1 MVYGRRKPKP
11 QLLAIAIA
19 IAFVVFSVLTTQV
32 VAEFS
37 LENWRWYK
45 DIELHEGVS
54 DDGLAS
60 LSPDLQVFAWA
71 SPGLDDLR
79 IVETTTGKVV
89 PYKILIE
96 RGEERRST
104 IPVTMRDL
112 RIVDGDFTSFV
123 VDVGH
128 RAVLHNEVEIQ
139 TASENFQRNVVIES
153 SDDGETWSVLRT
165 DEQIFDVTVAD
176 QDIKERLTRGN
187 YPDSSSQ
194 FVRLRVEDGDE
205 APLKISGAAAF
216 FSQLLPAK
224 EVGLNASISDVVED
238 EPNRSTVLTL
248 DFGSGGF
255 PAYRL
260 LLEVPQQNFYRT
272 VRIES
277 SADGE
282 TWSFLGTSSIFDYH
296 TTKIEVSSKSL
307 EFPEALNRY
316 YRLTIL
322 DEDNSA
328 LAIDSVRLFGFARK
342 VVFPATEGSSYRL
355 YYGNSEASSASY
367 DFERVY
373 RYMVTEGLPRTGLG
387 VQVPNGRFALIEQS
401 FTERFPWLLPT
412 AVGIASLVVGLFLAN
427 LFRQIRTLLPPPNDR
442 ENE

>member
-128 RAVLHNEVEIQ
+128 RAVLH
-139 TASENFQRNVVIES
+139 
-153 SDDGETWSVLRT
+153 L
-165 DEQIFDVTVAD
+165 
-176 QDIKERLTRGN
+176 
-187 YPDSSSQ
+187 
-194 FVRLRVEDGDE
+194 
-205 APLKISGAAAF
+205 
-216 FSQLLPAK
+216 
-224 EVGLNASISDVVED
+224 
-238 EPNRSTVLTL
+238 
-248 DFGSGGF
+248 
-255 PAYRL
+255 
-260 LLEVPQQNFYRT
+260 
-272 VRIES
+272 
-277 SADGE
+277 
-282 TWSFLGTSSIFDYH
+282 
-296 TTKIEVSSKSL
+296 SL
-307 EFPEALNRY
+307 
-316 YRLTIL
+316 IH
-322 DEDNSA
+322 
-328 LAIDSVRLFGFARK
+328 I
-342 VVFPATEGSSYRL
+342 
-355 YYGNSEASSASY
+355 
-367 DFERVY
+367 
-373 RYMVTEGLPRTGLG
+373 
-387 VQVPNGRFALIEQS
+387 
-401 FTERFPWLLPT
+401 
-412 AVGIASLVVGLFLAN
+412 
-427 LFRQIRTLLPPPNDR
+427 
-442 ENE
+442 